1 MQRDRSQRLEQARQ
15 ATWLGILTNGTL
27 ALIKGV
33 AGVLGHSQALIADAI
48 ESTTDVFGSLFVL
61 MGLKVA
67 RRPATSQHPYGRGRA
82 ETVAAAGISL
92 LLLAAAVGITV
103 TSIHEIRT
111 PHAVPAPYTLAVLL
125 GVMLVKF
132 LLARRTHRVGEAV
145 DSQSVKADAWHHQSD
160 ALTSAAAFV
169 GISIALIGG
178 PAYATADDWA
188 SLVAA
193 AVIAVNGTLLLR
205 SAWEDLTDAVPYQ
218 ELGEDVRRVAE
229 QVPGVRG
236 THRCWVRRHG
246 FDYFVDLDILVDG
259 DLTVREGHDLAHAVH
274 ERVRDELPLIAK
286 VMVHV
291 EPDDEYGRFALPGE
305 APPPA

>member
-1 MQRDRSQRLEQARQ
+1 
-15 ATWLGILTNGTL
+15 
-27 ALIKGV
+27 
-33 AGVLGHSQALIADAI
+33 
-48 ESTTDVFGSLFVL
+48 

-178 PAYATADDWA
+178 PA
-188 SLVAA
+188 
-193 AVIAVNGTLLLR
+193 
-205 SAWEDLTDAVPYQ
+205 PH
-218 ELGEDVRRVAE
+218 RRA
-229 QVPGVRG
+229 GL
-236 THRCWVRRHG
+236 RHG
-246 FDYFVDLDILVDG
+246 GRLGFFG
-259 DLTVREGHDLAHAVH
+259 GGGGHC
-274 ERVRDELPLIAK
+274 RQW
-286 VMVHV
+286 HV
-291 EPDDEYGRFALPGE
+291 
-305 APPPA
+305 APPLGVGRPH